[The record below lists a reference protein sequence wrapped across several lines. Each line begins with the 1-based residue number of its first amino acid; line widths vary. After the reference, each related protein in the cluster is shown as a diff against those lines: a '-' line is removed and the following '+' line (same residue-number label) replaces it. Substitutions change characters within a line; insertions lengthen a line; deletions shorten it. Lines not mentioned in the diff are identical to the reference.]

1 MATVRLDRATLA
13 GCRSWAGFAAA
24 LQQGQIPIEG
34 DAQALRQLL
43 GTLDIFNPMF
53 NILEP

>member
-1 MATVRLDRATLA
+1 MSRATLA
-13 GCRSWAGFAAA
+13 GIVGGGFAAA

-34 DAQALRQLL
+34 DPTALRQLL
-43 GTLDIFNPMF
+43 GTLDTFNPMF